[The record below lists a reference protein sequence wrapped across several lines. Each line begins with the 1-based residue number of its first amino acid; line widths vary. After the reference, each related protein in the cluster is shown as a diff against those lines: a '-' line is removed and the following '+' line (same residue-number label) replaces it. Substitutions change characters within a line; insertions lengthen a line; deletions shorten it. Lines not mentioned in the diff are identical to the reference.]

1 MISNQKVSALSL
13 ISFATQRSKED
24 SWWVNKVISALT
36 SFVSREWSSKKKQNC
51 AKVSENAT
59 RVNLRCLKT
68 TAKHDSLRHFCT
80 QIETYNN
87 TISRTKNKLR
97 MSKSDRKV
105 IKMVIIWPKNDQTLT
120 RNDLEWPKIDP
131 NVTKRWPKRDQKET
145 RNQPKNDQNW
155 TKKDQKWS

>member
-1 MISNQKVSALSL
+1 MGQQSYFCIDIICVKGM
-13 ISFATQRSKED
+13 KP
-24 SWWVNKVISALT
+24 
-36 SFVSREWSSKKKQNC
+36 KKKQNC

-97 MSKSDRKV
+97 MSKSERKV
-105 IKMVIIWPKNDQTLT
+105 IKMVII
-120 RNDLEWPKIDP
+120 
-131 NVTKRWPKRDQKET
+131 
-145 RNQPKNDQNW
+145 
-155 TKKDQKWS
+155 